1 MTIIELQSLGPS
13 LWLWSFATPD
23 NICSLVPPQSALCLL
38 VRSEARTSEQFI
50 IFCCPRPGPAVP
62 PQPRRRLSMI
72 RTFWQKEWIILWLN
86 ILLSV
91 LESVGPEI
99 GDCEDGAS
107 VAPWYLQ
114 AGLGTAGMRIK
125 CNICNINIKPKP
137 VIWKPLIHTFP
148 TERGFLTCPFYAFYI
163 YHAF

>member
-23 NICSLVPPQSALCLL
+23 NICSLVPPQSALCLR

-107 VAPWYLQ
+107 VAPDICKL
-114 AGLGTAGMRIK
+114 GL
-125 CNICNINIKPKP
+125 
-137 VIWKPLIHTFP
+137 VPLECELNATFA
-148 TERGFLTCPFYAFYI
+148 TSTSNQSLSFENHLSTHFQQKEVF
-163 YHAF
+163 